1 MNPKRIWTEA
11 DRAAAERALHGVRAD
26 LRRLCARAPLQS
38 AEYAALGNVM
48 MVAADALRVFGGD
61 VTISLARSERE
72 RRAST
77 EQLPETQKRDRP
89 KRQADRA
96 VEDDA

>member
-11 DRAAAERALHGVRAD
+11 DRAAAEQALHGVRAD
-26 LRRLCARAPLQS
+26 LRRLCARAPLRS

-72 RRAST
+72 KRRG
-77 EQLPETQKRDRP
+77 
-89 KRQADRA
+89 
-96 VEDDA
+96 